1 MDLIQIADELLMH
14 IRMLKSAL
22 WPIIIYHTLF
32 SYIIIVTG
40 AKIKSACRPIAFDL
54 RRIIFT
60 LSVEWSN

>member
-40 AKIKSACRPIAFDL
+40 AKIKSA
-54 RRIIFT
+54 
-60 LSVEWSN
+60 